1 MYVRTYVHS
10 ALSHSLSLFLLCLC
24 LCLSLSLSLYI
35 SLRPARYSSLLCLLL
50 HWLSLALSLSISPPL
65 SPSLSISAMSLS
77 TLCYRNLVLET
88 CGTLD
93 PHTTCPPHRLPP
105 KPKPSLCDPGSL
117 ALPRPLHPGS
127 SQALVMASV
136 LVSSEYRLP

>member
-1 MYVRTYVHS
+1 MNVRTYTVRCLILYLCS
-10 ALSHSLSLFLLCLC
+10 CFVSVYVSLSP
-24 LCLSLSLSLYI
+24 SLYI
-35 SLRPARYSSLLCLLL
+35 SLRPARYSSLLYLLL

-105 KPKPSLCDPGSL
+105 KPKPSLCGPGSL
-117 ALPRPLHPGS
+117 ALPRPLRPGS

-136 LVSSEYRLP
+136 LVSSEYRLL